1 MRSPVQIY
9 EFIESI
15 LNKRGISDRQML
27 SDAGLKRGV
36 LDNMKKGSMPAA
48 DKIAAI
54 AKYLELSV
62 DTLLGIEQYTNDI
75 KKRAADIKRRF
86 LEETQEKEFFTAV
99 PIDMTQKQSESNLHK
114 LLDRMSD
121 EDLKKVESFAAFL
134 ASEKE
139 KEKPPADPDSE
150 IDFDFDFEDL
160 D

>member
-9 EFIESI
+9 EFIEDI

-27 SDAGLKRGV
+27 TDAGLKRGV

-54 AKYLELSV
+54 AKYLGLSV
-62 DTLLGIEQYTNDI
+62 DSLLGIEQNTDDL

-86 LEETQEKEFFTAV
+86 LEETQEKEYFTAV
-99 PIDMTQKQSESNLHK
+99 PIDMTEKRSESELHK
-114 LLDRMSD
+114 LLEKMSD

-139 KEKPPADPDSE
+139 KEKPPVDPDID

>member
-27 SDAGLKRGV
+27 TDAGLKRGV

-48 DKIAAI
+48 DKIASI
-54 AKYLELSV
+54 AKYLGLSV
-62 DTLLGIEQYTNDI
+62 DSLLGIEQHTDDI

-86 LEETQEKEFFTAV
+86 MEETQEKEFFTAV
-99 PIDMTQKQSESNLHK
+99 PIHMTQKQSESNLHK

-139 KEKPPADPDSE
+139 KPPVDPDID

>member
-1 MRSPVQIY
+1 MLDTVEIAKKIKSCAKNKGIRLCDM
-9 EFIESI
+9 
-15 LNKRGISDRQML
+15 LNDLELGVNAISQL
-27 SDAGLKRGV
+27 SAGKEMSYV
-36 LDNMKKGSMPAA
+36 TFA
-48 DKIAAI
+48 KIAD
-54 AKYLELSV
+54 YLGVSV
-62 DTLLGIEQYTNDI
+62 DYLLGKEQHTDDI

-86 LEETQEKEFFTAV
+86 MEETQEKEYFTAV

-139 KEKPPADPDSE
+139 KEKPPVDPDID

-160 D
+160 G

>member
-1 MRSPVQIY
+1 
-9 EFIESI
+9 
-15 LNKRGISDRQML
+15 ML
-27 SDAGLKRGV
+27 TDAGLKRGV

-54 AKYLELSV
+54 AKYLGLSV
-62 DTLLGIEQYTNDI
+62 DSLLGVEQNTDDL

-86 LEETQEKEFFTAV
+86 QEETQEKEFFTAV

-114 LLDRMSD
+114 LLNRLSD
-121 EDLKKVESFAAFL
+121 EDRTKVESFAAFL
-134 ASEKE
+134 ASDKE
-139 KEKPPADPDSE
+139 KEKPPVDPDID